1 MKYKET
7 SETWNKLASVYEE
20 KFMDLDIYNET
31 YDAFCDLVK
40 TNNAKILELGC
51 GPGNITRYLLQK
63 RKDFLILGTDV
74 APNMLELAKQNNPSA
89 SFMQLDTR
97 DMLQLTEKYDGIIAG
112 FIIPYLSK
120 EDVDKFIVDANILLT
135 EKGKLY
141 ISFVEGDESESGYQ
155 TGSTGDRMYF
165 YYHDLLEMKKMFSK
179 HRFSIVKEFQ
189 VNYTKSSGKAEIH
202 TIIICSKN

>member
-31 YDAFCDLVK
+31 YDAFCELVK
-40 TNNAKILELGC
+40 THNAKILELGC

-74 APNMLELAKQNNPSA
+74 APNMLELAKQNNPTA
-89 SFMQLDTR
+89 SFQLLDTR
-97 DMLQLTEKYDGIIAG
+97 DILQLREKYDGIVAG

-120 EDVDKFIVDANILLT
+120 EDVDKFIVDASILLT

-141 ISFVEGDESESGYQ
+141 ISFVEGSESDSGYK
-155 TGSTGDRMYF
+155 TGSTGDRIYF
-165 YYHDLLEMKKMFSK
+165 YFHEALEMKKMLAKHKFSLQ
-179 HRFSIVKEFQ
+179 KEFQ
-189 VNYTKSSGKAEIH
+189 IQYSKSKNESELH
-202 TIIICSKN
+202 TVLICSK